1 MKLQET
7 PPELCAVCLSELAV
21 DENVRDLKCK
31 HVFHKLDK
39 WLLQCRS
46 TCPLRRTKLLPDE
59 MVAGY
64 RLLKDDQM
72 GIFSGQHVFTTTQF
86 LSYLEQMNPG
96 VRYTKLLMKLQE
108 TPPELCAVCLS
119 EFAVDETVRDL
130 KCKHVF
136 HKDCLDKWLLQCRS
150 TCPLCRTKLLP
161 DEVVAGYRRLK
172 DDQIGY
178 DRSNEEIVFLVS
190 HGNGFSSF

>member
-7 PPELCAVCLSELAV
+7 PPELCAVCLSEFAV

-59 MVAGY
+59 VVAGY

-72 GIFSGQHVFTTTQF
+72 G
-86 LSYLEQMNPG
+86 
-96 VRYTKLLMKLQE
+96 
-108 TPPELCAVCLS
+108 
-119 EFAVDETVRDL
+119 
-130 KCKHVF
+130 
-136 HKDCLDKWLLQCRS
+136 
-150 TCPLCRTKLLP
+150 
-161 DEVVAGYRRLK
+161 
-172 DDQIGY
+172 Y
-178 DRSNEEIVFLVS
+178 DRNNEEIVFLVS
-190 HGNGFSSF
+190 HGNDREYLARVFHYYAYWFCVDGLPCGLVLF

>member
-1 MKLQET
+1 MEALSQVLTTLKT
-7 PPELCAVCLSELAV
+7 ITILCI
-21 DENVRDLKCK
+21 N
-31 HVFHKLDK
+31 
-39 WLLQCRS
+39 LL
-46 TCPLRRTKLLPDE
+46 
-59 MVAGY
+59 
-64 RLLKDDQM
+64 LLKVTAAIQSLIR
-72 GIFSGQHVFTTTQF
+72 IFSGQRVFTTTQF

-108 TPPELCAVCLS
+108 TAPELCAVCLS

-150 TCPLCRTKLLP
+150 TCPLCRTKVLP

-172 DDQIGY
+172 DDQMGMIGAMRRLFSWY
-178 DRSNEEIVFLVS
+178 LMNPTAENTIPSNRA
-190 HGNGFSSF
+190 